1 MEKMNKKE
9 FIVKL
14 SESLSITEEEST
26 KINEVLENNFFL
38 SKKNKNK
45 IINDLEI
52 ALGIDNDNAEKIY
65 EVAMDII
72 NKEIKY
78 KLKHPFKSKK

>member
-78 KLKHPFKSKK
+78 KLKHPFNSKK